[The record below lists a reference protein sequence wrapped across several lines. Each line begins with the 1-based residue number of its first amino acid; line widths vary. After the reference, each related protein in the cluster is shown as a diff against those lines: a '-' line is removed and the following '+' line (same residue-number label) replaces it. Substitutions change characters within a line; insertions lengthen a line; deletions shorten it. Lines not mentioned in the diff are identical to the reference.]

1 MILASKP
8 KQLANVLIKILGL
21 SVLIHSIP
29 GIIAA
34 LSNFGRAGTAGSLDA
49 CSLSSVLMAVVGFL
63 LISNSRT
70 VTERLF
76 KNEPE

>member
-1 MILASKP
+1 MKP
-8 KQLANVLIKILGL
+8 TQLANVLIRILGL

-29 GIIAA
+29 GIISA
-34 LSNFGRAGTAGSLDA
+34 LANFGRAGMVGGVEAY
-49 CSLSSVLMAVVGFL
+49 SLSSILMAVVGFL